1 MVALKEKKR
10 AKLSEVKEQIG
21 GKILG
26 RRNPE
31 KKEKR
36 AKIFLKKK
44 KKILACDFGN
54 EKEACRDELLKMP
67 EVFTNDEELLR

>member
-36 AKIFLKKK
+36 AKILFKKK
-44 KKILACDFGN
+44 KKYSRAILGMR
-54 EKEACRDELLKMP
+54 KRR
-67 EVFTNDEELLR
+67 VGTNC